1 MYIIGQEE
9 IDAVARIVNAK
20 TLFRY
25 GIGHECERFEGRY
38 AEYLG
43 AKHFSLAAS
52 GSYALTAAM
61 IGLGIGP
68 GDEVLVPAHTYM
80 ASATSVLAAGA
91 IPVIVDVNE
100 SITIDPTAIDAAIG
114 PRTRA
119 IMAVHMWGTAC
130 DMDAIM
136 QIARRRK
143 VLVIE
148 DACQGVGGGYKGRK
162 FGSIGDIGAFSFNFY
177 KNMTA
182 GEGGGVVTNNDA
194 VVQRVKCAID
204 PCHAFWTGRKEDAKP
219 FAGNGARATEFMG
232 AILNVQLDRID
243 GIITAMRSERDTILE
258 ATKDLTSVGLHQ
270 APLHSREF
278 DCGANVFL
286 TLPNADAANVFTA
299 TYPSVIA
306 GKTGRHT
313 YTEWDQVLMGAGAAH
328 PLMNPYTMPANAECR
343 RTYSRDM
350 CARSLEILNRTVLV
364 PTHPLHTAKEVENI
378 IHNIKAATL
387 VALGRLKKEEVD
399 VREAEAVDATKYDLK
414 ELAW

>member
-25 GIGHECERFEGRY
+25 GIGHECERFETRY

-100 SITIDPTAIDAAIG
+100 SLTIDPTAIDAAIG

-119 IMAVHMWGTAC
+119 IIAVHMWGTAC

-148 DACQGVGGGYKGRK
+148 DASQGVGGGYEGRK
-162 FGSIGDIGAFSFNFY
+162 FGSIGDIGTFSFNFY

-182 GEGGGVVTNNDA
+182 GEGGGVVTNDDA
-194 VVQRVKCAID
+194 VAQRVKCAID

-232 AILNVQLDRID
+232 AILNVQLDRIAD
-243 GIITAMRSERDTILE
+243 IITAMRRERDTILE
-258 ATKDLTSVGLHQ
+258 ATKELTSVGLRQ

-278 DCGANVFL
+278 DCGTNVFL
-286 TLPNADAANVFTA
+286 TLPNAEAAKVFT
-299 TYPSVIA
+299 TTFPSVIA

-350 CARSLEILNRTVLV
+350 CARSLEILNRSVLV

-387 VALGRLKKEEVD
+387 VALGGLKKEEVD
-399 VREAEAVDATKYDLK
+399 VREAEAVDTTKYDLK

>member
-9 IDAVARIVNAK
+9 IDAVARIVNSK
-20 TLFRY
+20 ELFRY
-25 GIGHECERFEGRY
+25 GIGHECERFEARY
-38 AEYLG
+38 AAYLG

-91 IPVIVDVNE
+91 IPVIVDIDE
-100 SITIDPTAIDAAIG
+100 SITIDPAAIEAAIG

-119 IMAVHMWGTAC
+119 VIPVHMWGTTC
-130 DMDAIM
+130 NMDAIM
-136 QIARRRK
+136 EIARRRK

-182 GEGGGVVTNNDA
+182 GEGGGVVTNDDA
-194 VVQRVKCAID
+194 VARRVNCAID
-204 PCHAFWTGRKEDAKP
+204 PCHAFWTGRREDAKP
-219 FAGNGARATEFMG
+219 FAGNGARASEFMG
-232 AILNVQLDRID
+232 AILNIQLDRID
-243 GIITAMRSERDTILE
+243 GIIEGLRRERDTILDGI
-258 ATKDLTSVGLHQ
+258 KDLAGLGLRQ
-270 APLHSREF
+270 APLNSREF

-286 TLPNADAANVFTA
+286 TLPDAKTAQVFTQ

-328 PLMNPYTMPANAECR
+328 PLMNPYTMPANAQCR

-350 CARSLEILNRTVLV
+350 CARSLDILNRTILV
-364 PTHPLHTAKEVENI
+364 PTHPLHTAEEAENI
-378 IHNIKAATL
+378 IHNIKAATR
-387 VALGRLKKEEVD
+387 VALGGLKREEAD
-399 VREAEAVDATKYDLK
+399 VRAAEAVDATKYDLK

>member
-9 IDAVARIVNAK
+9 IDAVARIINSK
-20 TLFRY
+20 QLFRY
-25 GIGHECERFEGRY
+25 GIGHECERFEERY
-38 AEYLG
+38 AAYLG
-43 AKHFSLAAS
+43 AKHFALAAS

-91 IPVIVDVNE
+91 IPVIVDINE
-100 SITIDPTAIDAAIG
+100 SITIDPAAIEAAIG

-119 IMAVHMWGTAC
+119 IIAVHMWGTAC

-136 QIARRRK
+136 EIARRRK

-182 GEGGGVVTNNDA
+182 GEGGGVVTNDDA
-194 VVQRVKCAID
+194 VAQRVKCSID

-219 FAGNGARATEFMG
+219 FAGNGARASEFMG
-232 AILNVQLDRID
+232 AILNVQLDRIE
-243 GIITAMRSERDTILE
+243 GIVTALRRERDTILNGI
-258 ATKDLTSVGLHQ
+258 KDLAGLGLRQ
-270 APLHSREF
+270 APLNSREF

-286 TLPNADAANVFTA
+286 TLPDASAAQVFTQ

-328 PLMNPYTMPANAECR
+328 PLMNPYTMLANAECR

-350 CARSLEILNRTVLV
+350 CARSLDILNRTILV
-364 PTHPLHTAKEVENI
+364 PTHPLHTAKEAENI
-378 IHNIKAATL
+378 IHNIKAATR
-387 VALGRLKKEEVD
+387 VALGGLKREEAD
-399 VREAEAVDATKYDLK
+399 VRAAEAVDATKYDLK